1 MLDIPKQRL
10 KHLVASAI
18 LDLWKKE
25 TGSLS
30 SVIIEGTICIT
41 SHGGRTTV
49 IQVANRFTGLIPEG
63 ASGSRHN
70 AGFEPHAKY
79 QCIENGFSGAG
90 SFNQHHQYAP
100 PHVDCH
106 NSSEVTAY
114 FDELSPASL
123 VSPNADQSNCTDYS
137 LLGRDSRPSSES
149 ASQNVDED
157 SVEDESIAQMGSKL
171 LGDSVETES
180 TTKPDNPNAGPVCP
194 GTGYYTR
201 EGDSSSCSDD
211 SDDGMKIDESVGLDS
226 EPEVERKD
234 EMDGNDSRQNSPVA
248 TRQNEMPEN
257 CIKGAVTPDH
267 DPEVEP
273 ERKVITPKR
282 DPDTLDLNQGDTD
295 LALSTPQSYTAQ
307 VRDVIRQ
314 RLLAGRR
321 SVSPATKD
329 ELSRVKPDGSTPT
342 PSVLKNVGLQRS
354 GRRKRSFV
362 ERRSPYPGPVTS
374 ADVSFPVIGSPSMF
388 TPPSGMLMPPP
399 TGMING
405 QFPSLIHKVMPMSN
419 GSLHTMLKKNHM
431 NPLHDSDMT
440 PASDTR
446 ADSPEGAT
454 DLSGKSTNKDVAA
467 DTLSSEPQ
475 KIYRCEFCTKTFL
488 FKSKYHEHLPVHTNA
503 RPFQC
508 HLCSRTYKYKYDLR
522 VHLRTHMGIPTK
534 STVCPFCTSKF
545 DTNKLLRL
553 HIRDDHNE
561 HQRVSEDECTQ
572 PTENLPPAL

>member
-10 KHLVASAI
+10 KHLVACAI

-30 SVIIEGTICIT
+30 SVFIEGTICIT

-49 IQVANRFTGLIPEG
+49 VQVADRFTGLIPEG
-63 ASGSRHN
+63 AIGSRQSV
-70 AGFEPHAKY
+70 GFEPHAKY
-79 QCIENGFSGAG
+79 QCVENGFGGAG
-90 SFNQHHQYAP
+90 GFAHQYAP
-100 PHVDCH
+100 PHVDCQ
-106 NSSEVTAY
+106 NSSVVTAY
-114 FDELSPASL
+114 FDDLSPASL

-137 LLGRDSRPSSES
+137 LLGRDSRPAS
-149 ASQNVDED
+149 ANQNLDED
-157 SVEDESIAQMGSKL
+157 SVESETIAQMGSKL
-171 LGDSVETES
+171 LGGVVETEN
-180 TTKPDNPNAGPVCP
+180 TAKTDNPNAGPVCP

-201 EGDSSSCSDD
+201 EGDSDSCLDD
-211 SDDGMKIDESVGLDS
+211 SDDGMKIDESADLDS
-226 EPEVERKD
+226 QPEDVKKD
-234 EMDGNDSRQNSPVA
+234 DTDGNDVSVVVTQKKSSEVCVKDAAAKSDQKQEAKPEQEA
-248 TRQNEMPEN
+248 TV
-257 CIKGAVTPDH
+257 K
-267 DPEVEP
+267 
-273 ERKVITPKR
+273 KR
-282 DPDTLDLNQGDTD
+282 DSDALDLSQGDTD

-314 RLLAGRR
+314 RLLAGRC
-321 SVSPATKD
+321 SVNLAVKD
-329 ELSRVKPDGSTPT
+329 ELGSGKPQDGSGSTPT
-342 PSVLKNVGLQRS
+342 VLKSVGLQRS

-362 ERRSPYPGPVTS
+362 ERRSPYHGQATTT
-374 ADVSFPVIGSPSMF
+374 DVSFPAIGSPSMF
-388 TPPSGMLMPPP
+388 TPPSSINPSGMLMPPP
-399 TGMING
+399 SGLIPG
-405 QFPSLIHKVMPMSN
+405 QFSPFMHKLMPVAN
-419 GSLHTMLKKNHM
+419 GSLHSMLAKQHVS
-431 NPLHDSDMT
+431 PLHDSDMT
-440 PASDTR
+440 PTSDTR

-454 DLSGKSTNKDVAA
+454 DLSGKAATDQDVVGAA
-467 DTLSSEPQ
+467 GSEPQ

-553 HIRDDHNE
+553 HIRDNHNE
-561 HQRVSEDECTQ
+561 QQRVSEDECTQ